1 MAGAG
6 FKNFVDNEV
15 LFASDLNDYLMK
27 QTVMVFDSPGVRDST
42 IPSPSEGMLAYTRN
56 DDTVRYYSG
65 AAWLPISG
73 DITAVVAGTGLA
85 GGGVEGSVTLSVNAA
100 TNVTTVT
107 PGSGLRSN
115 ATVGAVTVGVDVD
128 AKGDILV
135 GTADNVVSRLAVG
148 TNGHALVA
156 DSVEATGVKWAAVV
170 SPTGVETLTNKT
182 LTAPTINGGS
192 ISEVVFRSIEERWNI
207 VSAAATG
214 TISFDVLTS
223 NVLAYTL
230 SATAVWTLNFRG
242 SSGVTLNSLLAVG
255 DSITVVFVAA
265 VGAAE
270 YRPTVFQVDGVEVT
284 PLWQGGV
291 APAIGNASSTD
302 FYSFVIVKIA
312 ATPTFVVYAAQT
324 QFKA

>member
-135 GTADNVVSRLAVG
+135 GTADNVVSRIPVG
-148 TNGHALVA
+148 TTGQVLTA
-156 DSVEATGVKWAAVV
+156 DPAQATGLRWETLVTSLGVVSVAASRTLLLTDDNSLLVVNNGASNVVLTVPASLFAAGAQIAVV
-170 SPTGVETLTNKT
+170 RMGTGN
-182 LTAPTINGGS
+182 
-192 ISEVVFRSIEERWNI
+192 
-207 VSAAATG
+207 VS
-214 TISFDVLTS
+214 F
-223 NVLAYTL
+223 LAG
-230 SATAVWTLNFRG
+230 A
-242 SSGVTLNSLLAVG
+242 GVTLN
-255 DSITVVFVAA
+255 
-265 VGAAE
+265 
-270 YRPTVFQVDGVEVT
+270 
-284 PLWQGGV
+284 
-291 APAIGNASSTD
+291 
-302 FYSFVIVKIA
+302 
-312 ATPTFVVYAAQT
+312 ATPGLVLRAQYSVGVVVATSASTFILSGDLSA
-324 QFKA
+324 